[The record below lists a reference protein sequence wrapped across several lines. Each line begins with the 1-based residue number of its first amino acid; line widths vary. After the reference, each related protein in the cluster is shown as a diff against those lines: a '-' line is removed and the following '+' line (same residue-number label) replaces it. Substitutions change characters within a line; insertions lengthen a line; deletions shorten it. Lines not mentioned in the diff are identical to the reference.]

1 MPRTETRDVK
11 PFLTL
16 HCRIRFGAIVTMN
29 SENLQI
35 SLDIYIQSLG
45 SIVKR
50 YKPLS
55 MDILTL
61 VVFKSFRV

>member
-1 MPRTETRDVK
+1 
-11 PFLTL
+11 
-16 HCRIRFGAIVTMN
+16 MN

-45 SIVKR
+45 GIVKR